1 MAGRDSGRDS
11 LSWRMAEEGTGSVP
25 KLAGLGE
32 NPLGVREGVWC
43 MRFVVRFV
51 FGACRLGCFA
61 GVEDSCF
68 A

>member
-1 MAGRDSGRDS
+1 
-11 LSWRMAEEGTGSVP
+11 MAEEGTGSVP